1 MEELNTSQ
9 MNENKINREFE
20 LLKRLITEENN
31 EEKEK
36 IIISIDK
43 EKENYLK
50 SNNPYDIVRGA
61 ILSYELEYNPQY
73 PLWHNKETK
82 ELAKELI
89 NKYLENNIIEVC
101 LDLINKKFS
110 SYSPFRVMISFQKSI
125 DVKQRYL
132 ELFFKMMMIKQ
143 NIQDILRGIKHFFM
157 IKEKTINY
165 LGKLDLFL

>member
-9 MNENKINREFE
+9 MNENKINREFK
-20 LLKRLITEENN
+20 LLKRLFTEKNIKD
-31 EEKEK
+31 KEK
-36 IIISIDK
+36 IIIFIHK

-50 SNNPYDIVRGA
+50 SNTPDDIVRGA

-110 SYSPFRVMISFQKSI
+110 SYSPFRVMISFQKNI

-132 ELFFKMMMIKQ
+132 ELFFKIMMLKQ
-143 NIQDILRGIKHFFM
+143 NIQDILKGINLFF
-157 IKEKTINY
+157 T
-165 LGKLDLFL
+165 F